1 MENKPLDGRGLQ
13 TLWDLIKQKIS
24 GLADNKSTIYL
35 DEDEHLSIKGYN
47 EATQGQMLVKDEEQG
62 LTWVNPVSDTSVQNA
77 VAAAENSMNQAGNYA
92 TSAGNFAINAEN
104 SAEVAERINQQTMNF
119 VNEKFWWGTLEEYNN
134 LEEIKEGTFYFLQI

>member
-1 MENKPLDGRGLQ
+1 MENKPLDARGLQ

-47 EATQGQMLVKDEEQG
+47 EAAQGQMLVKDEERG
-62 LTWVNPVSDTSVQNA
+62 LTWVNPISDTSVQNA

>member
-1 MENKPLDGRGLQ
+1 MENKPLDARGLQ

-47 EATQGQMLVKDEEQG
+47 EATQGQMLVKDKERG
-62 LTWVNPVSDTSVQNA
+62 LAWVNPISDTSVQNA